1 VLAEEDIEYFG
12 DNEALILVDG
22 DITVE
27 ILTLPE
33 DDKEYIGVTDL
44 LSLTE
49 DEYDVD
55 LE

>member
-1 VLAEEDIEYFG
+1 MLAEEDTECFG

-27 ILTLPE
+27 TLTLP
-33 DDKEYIGVTDL
+33 DNDC
-44 LSLTE
+44 
-49 DEYDVD
+49 DVD